1 MAEGSGAIT
10 SFKNFYSNLLTH
22 DDHSNVS
29 SCKKIALSVAEGVW
43 EQVLASALIVSGLW
57 CIQYTPEITS

>member
-43 EQVLASALIVSGLW
+43 EQVLASALIVSGL
-57 CIQYTPEITS
+57 